1 MSKKHRS
8 TPRTT
13 PVKKSPKRF
22 SARELALMFTH
33 LQSLQPPTRDGLQ
46 RLLEMLLHQEATLS
60 EEALRIM
67 WAVAQAELIVVP
79 KEVERSEINAL
90 RSDLRR
96 IEEAARA
103 LQTKYTLP
111 HYKLLHSDSPQMK
124 ALSKRMTELLA
135 KPSKQ
140 SIADKKSAGK
150 TKRRSI

>member
-1 MSKKHRS
+1 MSKKHRP
-8 TPRTT
+8 TPRTA
-13 PVKKSPKRF
+13 PVKKSATRF

-33 LQSLQPPTRDGLQ
+33 LQNVQPPTRDGLQ

-67 WAVAQAELIVVP
+67 WMVTQAELIVAP

-111 HYKLLHSDSPQMK
+111 HYKLLHADSKQMK
-124 ALSKRMTELLA
+124 DLAKRMTELLA
-135 KPSKQ
+135 KKP
-140 SIADKKSAGK
+140 AKKPAA
-150 TKRRSI
+150 KRR

>member
-1 MSKKHRS
+1 MSKKHRPA
-8 TPRTT
+8 PRTA
-13 PVKKSPKRF
+13 PVKKSAARF

-90 RSDLRR
+90 HSDLRR

-111 HYKLLHSDSPQMK
+111 HYKILHADSKQMK
-124 ALSKRMTELLA
+124 DLAKRMTELLA
-135 KPSKQ
+135 KP
-140 SIADKKSAGK
+140 AKKPAA
-150 TKRRSI
+150 KRR